1 MSGHNYSGTGEYN
14 YIGSTEEAMQVV
26 KAIGLRDARI
36 RELEEQVRE
45 MNREFNAKTAEQMIT
60 DRNRLIDRLSDQIE
74 ELEEQVREDRK
85 ALLMLRI
92 AVARTAQGM
101 GYETPHLSVL
111 DKSYEELHQMAD
123 AEEHGWKSLL
133 WGAVDELKSKLR
145 T

>member
-1 MSGHNYSGTGEYN
+1 MSN

-36 RELEEQVRE
+36 RELEER
-45 MNREFNAKTAEQMIT
+45 
-60 DRNRLIDRLSDQIE
+60 
-74 ELEEQVREDRK
+74 VREDRK

-133 WGAVDELKSKLR
+133 WGAVDELSGG
-145 T
+145 